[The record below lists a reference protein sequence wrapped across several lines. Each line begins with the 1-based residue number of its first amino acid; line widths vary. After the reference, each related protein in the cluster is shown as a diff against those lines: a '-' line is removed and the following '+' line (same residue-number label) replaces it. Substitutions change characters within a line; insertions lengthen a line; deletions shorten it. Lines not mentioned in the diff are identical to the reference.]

1 MIEWL
6 LTHPLSTRVPN
17 FWPAVI
23 LALGFP
29 LVELA
34 LTEAIAVCERRGVR
48 FARTLHNLRGLVVP
62 SLAVLLLVSLVLGLP
77 AQGGVVR
84 VAETVFWIAALYAIV
99 GAFNDAFFGRAAAD
113 SWQDRVPTLLRD
125 LIRIALVAAGGLVIY
140 SKVWGQ
146 EVGGALTA
154 LGVGSVV
161 IGLALQEPL
170 GNLVSGLMLL
180 FERPLKD
187 GDWVRTGDVTGRVT
201 EINWRSVHIETATRE
216 LHIVPNVSL
225 YKSEF
230 SNLSRPTLVR
240 TEVVEIGFGYD
251 DPPNRVKEV
260 LQEMLESTP
269 GVLATPAP
277 VVRAIGYGDYS
288 VTYRLIFSVATQEE
302 LWAIRDGI
310 VCRVWYVAR
319 REGLTIPY
327 PIQMEYGPGESPG
340 RPEPSPAEALKSHA
354 RFAPALA
361 HPSGRRPAV
370 RDYARGETIHAK
382 KGRFQGFA
390 LILSGKATLQ
400 TTGDHDRPVTIGSIG
415 PGECFGDQLTAG
427 GGLDDVGIVAAEDL
441 RILVFDPVAI
451 GDLLDHSPSLAAE
464 IGDALES
471 RRRAAQAA
479 RRGK

>member
-6 LTHPLSTRVPN
+6 LSHPLATRVPN
-17 FWPAVI
+17 FWPAVL

-29 LVELA
+29 LVQLA
-34 LTEAIAVCERRGVR
+34 LTEAIAVCERRGMR
-48 FARTLHNLRGLVVP
+48 FARTLRNLRGLVVP
-62 SLAVLLLVSLVLGLP
+62 SLAILLFVSFVLGF
-77 AQGGVVR
+77 AGQGTAVR
-84 VAETVFWIAALYAIV
+84 VAETVFWIATLYAIV
-99 GAFNDAFFGRAAAD
+99 GAFNDAFFGHAATD

-187 GDWVRTGDVTGRVT
+187 GDWVRAGGVTGRVT
-201 EINWRSVHIETATRE
+201 EINWRSVHIETSTRE

-240 TEVVEIGFGYD
+240 TEFIEIGFGYD

-260 LQEMLESTP
+260 LQEMLELTP

-277 VVRAIGYGDYS
+277 VVRAMGYGDYS
-288 VTYRLIFSVATQEE
+288 VTYRLIFSVATQED
-302 LWAIRDGI
+302 LAAIRDGI

-340 RPEPSPAEALKSHA
+340 RPAPSPAEALKPHA
-354 RFAPALA
+354 RFTPALA
-361 HPSGRRPAV
+361 HPSGREPAV
-370 RDYARGETIHAK
+370 RDYARGETIHAT
-382 KGRFQGFA
+382 KGRFDGFA

-400 TTGDHDRPVTIGSIG
+400 TTGDNDRPVTIGSIG
-415 PGECFGDQLTAG
+415 PGECFGDQLTAA
-427 GGLDDVGIVAAEDL
+427 GGLDDLRIVAEKDL

-451 GDLLDHSPSLAAE
+451 GDLLDQSPALAAE

-479 RRGK
+479 RRAK

>member
-187 GDWVRTGDVTGRVT
+187 GDWVRAGDVTGRVT

-340 RPEPSPAEALKSHA
+340 RPEPSPAEALKPHA
-354 RFAPALA
+354 RFVPALA

-370 RDYARGETIHAK
+370 RDYARGETIHTT

>member
-1 MIEWL
+1 MIDWL
-6 LTHPLSTRVPN
+6 LTHPIATGVPN
-17 FWPAVI
+17 FWPAVL

-34 LTEAIAVCERRGVR
+34 LTEAISASERRGRR
-48 FARTLHNLRGLVVP
+48 FTRTLRSLRGLVVP
-62 SLAVLLLVSLVLGLP
+62 SLAILLFVSFVLGFP
-77 AQGGVVR
+77 NQGTVVR
-84 VAETVFWIAALYAIV
+84 VAETVFWIAALSATV
-99 GAFNDAFFGRAAAD
+99 GAFNDAFFGLAATD

-125 LIRIALVAAGGLVIY
+125 LIRIALVALGGIVIY

-180 FERPLKD
+180 FERPLKV
-187 GDWVRTGDVTGRVT
+187 GDWVRAGGTMGRVI

-240 TEVVEIGFGYD
+240 TEAIEIGFGYD
-251 DPPNRVKEV
+251 DAPYRVKEV
-260 LQEMLESTP
+260 LQAMLESIP
-269 GVLATPAP
+269 GVLETPAP
-277 VVRAIGYGDYS
+277 IVRALGYGDFMLN
-288 VTYRLIFSVATQEE
+288 YRLIFSVATQED
-302 LWAIRDGI
+302 LAAIRDTI
-310 VCRVWYVAR
+310 ICRVWYVAR

-327 PIQMEYGPGESPG
+327 PIQMEYGPGETPG
-340 RPEPSPAEALKSHA
+340 RPERSPAEELEPHA
-354 RFAPALA
+354 RFKPALA
-361 HPSGRRPAV
+361 HATARPPAV
-370 RDYARGETIHAK
+370 RDYAKGESIHSPRS
-382 KGRFQGFA
+382 RFSGFA
-390 LILSGKATLQ
+390 LILSGKAALKTNDDKGA
-400 TTGDHDRPVTIGSIG
+400 TTPIGTIG

-427 GGLDDVGIVAAEDL
+427 GGLDDVRIVAEEDL
-441 RILVFDPVAI
+441 RVLAFDPLAI

-471 RRRAAQAA
+471 RRRAAQVA

>member
-1 MIEWL
+1 M
-6 LTHPLSTRVPN
+6 
-17 FWPAVI
+17 
-23 LALGFP
+23 
-29 LVELA
+29 
-34 LTEAIAVCERRGVR
+34 
-48 FARTLHNLRGLVVP
+48 
-62 SLAVLLLVSLVLGLP
+62 
-77 AQGGVVR
+77 
-84 VAETVFWIAALYAIV
+84 FWIAALSALV
-99 GAFNDAFFGRAAAD
+99 GAFNDTFFGLAATD

-125 LIRIALVAAGGLVIY
+125 LIRIALVALGGIVIY

-180 FERPLKD
+180 FERPLKV
-187 GDWVRTGDVTGRVT
+187 GDWVKTGDTMGRVI

-240 TEVVEIGFGYD
+240 TEAIEIGFSYD
-251 DPPNRVKEV
+251 DPPYRVKEV
-260 LQEMLESTP
+260 LQTMLASIP
-269 GVLATPAP
+269 GVLETPAP
-277 VVRAIGYGDYS
+277 VVRAIGYGDS
-288 VTYRLIFSVATQEE
+288 MLSYRLIFSVATQED
-302 LWAIRDGI
+302 LPAIRDTI
-310 VCRVWYVAR
+310 ICRVWYVAR

-327 PIQMEYGPGESPG
+327 PIQMEYGPGETPG
-340 RPEPSPAEALKSHA
+340 RPEPSPTEALEPHA
-354 RFAPALA
+354 RFKPALA
-361 HPSGRRPAV
+361 HATARPPAV
-370 RDYARGETIHAK
+370 RDYAKGESIHSSRS
-382 KGRFQGFA
+382 RFSGFA
-390 LILSGKATLQ
+390 LILSGKAALKTSDEKGQ
-400 TTGDHDRPVTIGSIG
+400 ATPIGTIG

-427 GGLDDVGIVAAEDL
+427 GGLDDVRIVAEEDL
-441 RILVFDPVAI
+441 RALVFDPVAI

-471 RRRAAQAA
+471 RRRAAQVA

>member
-1 MIEWL
+1 MIDWL
-6 LTHPLSTRVPN
+6 MALPIVARVPN
-17 FWPAVI
+17 FWPAV
-23 LALGFP
+23 LVAVGFP
-29 LVELA
+29 VIQLV
-34 LTEAIAVCERRGVR
+34 LTEAIAACDRRGMRV
-48 FARTLHNLRGLVVP
+48 ARTLRSLRGLVVP
-62 SLAVLLLVSLVLGLP
+62 SLAILLFVGFVLGFDG
-77 AQGGVVR
+77 QGTVVR
-84 VAETVFWIAALYAIV
+84 VAETVFWIATLYTIV
-99 GAFNDAFFGRAAAD
+99 GAFNDAFFGHAAAD

-125 LIRIALVAAGGLVIY
+125 LIRFILVAAGGLVIY

-187 GDWVRTGDVTGRVT
+187 GDWVRTGGVTGRVI

-240 TEVVEIGFGYD
+240 TEAIEIGFGYD

-260 LQEMLESTP
+260 LQEMLESIP
-269 GVLATPAP
+269 GVLPTPAP
-277 VVRAIGYGDYS
+277 VVRALGYADFS
-288 VTYRLIFSVATQEE
+288 LNYRLIFSVASQED
-302 LWAIRDGI
+302 LAAIRDTV

-327 PIQMEYGPGESPG
+327 PIQMEYGPGEHPG
-340 RPEPSPAEALKSHA
+340 PAAPSPTEALAAHA
-354 RFAPALA
+354 RFTPALS
-361 HPSGRRPAV
+361 HPSARPPAV
-370 RDYARGETIHAK
+370 RDYARGETIHAARK
-382 KGRFQGFA
+382 RFSGFA

-400 TTGDHDRPVTIGSIG
+400 TTGSDGRPVTIGTIG
-415 PGECFGDQLTAG
+415 PGECFGDQLTAA
-427 GGLDDVGIVAAEDL
+427 GGLDDLQVVAERDL
-441 RILVFDPVAI
+441 RVLVFDPLAV
-451 GDLLDHSPSLAAE
+451 GDLLDRSPTLAAE

-471 RRRAAQAA
+471 RRRAAQVA
-479 RRGK
+479 RQAT

>member
-34 LTEAIAVCERRGVR
+34 LTEAIALCERRGVR

-187 GDWVRTGDVTGRVT
+187 GDWVRAGDVTGRVI

-277 VVRAIGYGDYS
+277 VVRAIGYEDYS

-340 RPEPSPAEALKSHA
+340 RPEPSPAEALKPHA

-370 RDYARGETIHAK
+370 RDYARGETIHAT

>member
-1 MIEWL
+1 M
-6 LTHPLSTRVPN
+6 PN
-17 FWPAVI
+17 FWPAVL

-34 LTEAIAVCERRGVR
+34 LTEATAACERRGVR
-48 FARTLHNLRGLVVP
+48 FARTLRNLRDLVVP
-62 SLAVLLLVSLVLGLP
+62 SLAVLLLVSFVLGLP
-77 AQGGVVR
+77 ADGGVVR
-84 VAETVFWIAALYAIV
+84 VAETVFWIAALYAVV

-125 LIRIALVAAGGLVIY
+125 LIRIALVALGGVVIY

-187 GDWVRTGDVTGRVT
+187 GDWVRTGDVTGRVI

-340 RPEPSPAEALKSHA
+340 RPEPSPAEALKPHA
-354 RFAPALA
+354 RFVPALA

-370 RDYARGETIHAK
+370 RDYARGETIHTT

>member
-187 GDWVRTGDVTGRVT
+187 GDWVRAGDVTGRVT

-288 VTYRLIFSVATQEE
+288 VTYRLILSVATQEE

-370 RDYARGETIHAK
+370 RDYARGETIHAT

>member
-6 LTHPLSTRVPN
+6 LTHPLSTRVAN

-187 GDWVRTGDVTGRVT
+187 GDWVRAGDVTGRVT

-340 RPEPSPAEALKSHA
+340 RPEPSPAEALKPHA
-354 RFAPALA
+354 RFVPALA

-370 RDYARGETIHAK
+370 RDYARGETIHAT

-441 RILVFDPVAI
+441 RVFVFDPVAI

-479 RRGK
+479 RRGT

>member
-187 GDWVRTGDVTGRVT
+187 GDWVRAGDVTGRVI

-370 RDYARGETIHAK
+370 RDYARGETIHAT

>member
-17 FWPAVI
+17 FWPAI
-23 LALGFP
+23 LLALGFP

-34 LTEAIAVCERRGVR
+34 LTEATAACERRGVR
-48 FARTLHNLRGLVVP
+48 FARTLRNLRDLVVP

-77 AQGGVVR
+77 AEGGVVR
-84 VAETVFWIAALYAIV
+84 VAETVFWIAALYAVV
-99 GAFNDAFFGRAAAD
+99 GAFNDAFFGLAAAD

-125 LIRIALVAAGGLVIY
+125 LIRIALVALGGVVIY

-187 GDWVRTGDVTGRVT
+187 GDWVRTGGVTGRVI
-201 EINWRSVHIETATRE
+201 EINWRSVHIETSTRE

-260 LQEMLESTP
+260 LQAMLESIP

-277 VVRAIGYGDYS
+277 IVRAVGYGDS
-288 VTYRLIFSVATQEE
+288 MLTYRLIFSVATQED
-302 LWAIRDGI
+302 LAAIRDTVI
-310 VCRVWYVAR
+310 CRVWYVAR

-340 RPEPSPAEALKSHA
+340 RPEPSPAEVLERHA
-354 RFAPALA
+354 RFQPALA
-361 HPSGRRPAV
+361 HATARPPAV
-370 RDYARGETIHAK
+370 RDYAKGESIHSPRC
-382 KGRFQGFA
+382 RFSGFA
-390 LILSGKATLQ
+390 LILSGRASLVTSDERGQ
-400 TTGDHDRPVTIGSIG
+400 TTPIGSIG

-427 GGLDDVGIVAAEDL
+427 GGLDDVRIVAAEDL
-441 RILVFDPVAI
+441 RVFVFDPVAI

-479 RRGK
+479 RRGT

>member
-17 FWPAVI
+17 FWPAVM

-187 GDWVRTGDVTGRVT
+187 GDWVRAGDVTGRVT

-260 LQEMLESTP
+260 LQEMLESIP

-340 RPEPSPAEALKSHA
+340 RPEPSPAEALKPHA

-370 RDYARGETIHAK
+370 RDYARGETIHAT

>member
-1 MIEWL
+1 
-6 LTHPLSTRVPN
+6 
-17 FWPAVI
+17 
-23 LALGFP
+23 
-29 LVELA
+29 
-34 LTEAIAVCERRGVR
+34 
-48 FARTLHNLRGLVVP
+48 
-62 SLAVLLLVSLVLGLP
+62 
-77 AQGGVVR
+77 
-84 VAETVFWIAALYAIV
+84 
-99 GAFNDAFFGRAAAD
+99 
-113 SWQDRVPTLLRD
+113 
-125 LIRIALVAAGGLVIY
+125 
-140 SKVWGQ
+140 
-146 EVGGALTA
+146 
-154 LGVGSVV
+154 
-161 IGLALQEPL
+161 
-170 GNLVSGLMLL
+170 MLL

-187 GDWVRTGDVTGRVT
+187 GDWVRAGDVTGRVT

-277 VVRAIGYGDYS
+277 VVRAMGYGDYS

-340 RPEPSPAEALKSHA
+340 RPEPSPAEALKPHA
-354 RFAPALA
+354 RFVPALA

-370 RDYARGETIHAK
+370 RDYARGETIHAT

>member
-77 AQGGVVR
+77 AEGGVVR

-187 GDWVRTGDVTGRVT
+187 GDWVRAGDVTGRVI

-277 VVRAIGYGDYS
+277 VVRAIGYEDYS

-340 RPEPSPAEALKSHA
+340 RPEPSPAEALKPHA

-370 RDYARGETIHAK
+370 RDYARGETIHAT

-464 IGDALES
+464 IGDALEP

>member
-187 GDWVRTGDVTGRVT
+187 GDWVRAGDVTGRVT
-201 EINWRSVHIETATRE
+201 EINWRSVHIETSTRE

-370 RDYARGETIHAK
+370 RDYARGETIHAT